1 MRKSLAML
9 GAAALLSVFPATPAL
24 AEGATVTKD
33 GVCYAFVPD
42 GSGGLTSIV
51 AIGEA
56 LTRTNN
62 SGNTT
67 MTCHFDLDDSQSPP
81 KAARA
86 RGFPCETPVGLT
98 HDTRINASSGGR
110 MVMTCRI
117 RT

>member
-1 MRKSLAML
+1 MRKSVAML
-9 GAAALLSVFPATPAL
+9 GAAALLTIFPATPAL

-33 GVCYAFVPD
+33 GVCYAFIPN

-67 MTCHFDLDDSQSPP
+67 MTCHFDLEEGQAPT

-86 RGFPCETPVGLT
+86 RGFPCETPIGLT
-98 HDTRINASSGGR
+98 YDTRINASTGGR
-110 MVMTCRI
+110 MVMTCRN
-117 RT
+117 RP